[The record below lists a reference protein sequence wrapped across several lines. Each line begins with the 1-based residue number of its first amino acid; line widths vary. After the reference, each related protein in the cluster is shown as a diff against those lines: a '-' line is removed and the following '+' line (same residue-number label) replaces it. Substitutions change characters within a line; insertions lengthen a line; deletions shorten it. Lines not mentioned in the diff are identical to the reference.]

1 MHVACLLTCIHIYSH
16 TACMHTN
23 TYIHAHIHTH
33 TRPYTYSHKPQ
44 WSTPEMI
51 EKFLNLQQAEI
62 LKRQLWYTPC
72 CQRALRALLQ
82 KYCHQ
87 YPEGMTVKN
96 LVQRQRSTSAYEF
109 IGNEQDRGMYIRVCV
124 CALVT
129 SQKAH
134 CFDFWDMY
142 SFVCKFSLV

>member
-1 MHVACLLTCIHIYSH
+1 MLHACLLTYIYTRILH
-16 TACMHTN
+16 ACTQIY
-23 TYIHAHIHTH
+23 TYIHARIHTH
-33 TRPYTYSHKPQ
+33 KCPYTYSHKPQ

-62 LKRQLWYTPC
+62 LKRQLCYTPR

-82 KYCHQ
+82 IYCHQ
-87 YPEGMTVKN
+87 YPEGLTVKN

-134 CFDFWDMY
+134 CFDF
-142 SFVCKFSLV
+142 